1 MQINHISVKA
11 CEFAK
16 QHIQEFVIV
25 FGKHRIHSFE
35 LSYHTRARHEWENL
49 MTVYQLNTVSRPI
62 LNNRV

>member
-1 MQINHISVKA
+1 MVTTRIIIMQINHISVKA

-35 LSYHTRARHEWENL
+35 LSYNTPAATRMGILW
-49 MTVYQLNTVSRPI
+49 TVCQPA
-62 LNNRV
+62 